1 METLGERVKGEREAR
16 KWTQAELAALVKK
29 AGFESMSQGGIAQIE
44 RRGNSQ
50 PKCIVQLAA
59 VFGVTPKWLQ
69 TGKGE
74 KHPPKPRPVPA
85 EGPQVAIRS
94 YVGAGEEIMPIDE
107 DALID
112 FVPAPPGMEGAE
124 ATLVRGRSMVPLY
137 HDGDVLF
144 HRRMELDPARL
155 RDEVV
160 VAQVKD
166 GHRFVKLLRLGSRK
180 GLFTLVS
187 INPDHKPIRDQALS
201 WVAPIEWVRK
211 RKRF

>member
-1 METLGERVKGEREAR
+1 METLGERVKREREAR
-16 KWTQAELAALVKK
+16 KWTQLELAALVKK

-44 RRGNSQ
+44 RRGDTQ

-59 VFGVTPKWLQ
+59 VFGVTAKWLQ

-74 KHPPKPRPVPA
+74 KHPPKLILPQP
-85 EGPQVAIRS
+85 GPQVPIRS
-94 YVGAGEEIMPIDE
+94 YVGAGEQVIPIEE
-107 DALID
+107 DSLID
-112 FVPAPPGMEGAE
+112 FVPAPPGMEQAE

-144 HRRMELDPARL
+144 HRRLELDPARL

-160 VAQVKD
+160 VAQVRD
-166 GHRFVKLLRLGSRK
+166 GRRYVKLLRPGSRK

-187 INPDHKPIRDQALS
+187 INPDHKPIRDQALA